1 MTSSHGAVIK
11 DSKIKFGNAFGNPIN
26 FLKDTVH
33 KVYYLSKETKK
44 KRKIQIKLIKISKF
58 FKED

>member
-26 FLKDTVH
+26 FLKETVFGL
-33 KVYYLSKETKK
+33 VPV
-44 KRKIQIKLIKISKF
+44 II
-58 FKED
+58 KEDGQMVTN